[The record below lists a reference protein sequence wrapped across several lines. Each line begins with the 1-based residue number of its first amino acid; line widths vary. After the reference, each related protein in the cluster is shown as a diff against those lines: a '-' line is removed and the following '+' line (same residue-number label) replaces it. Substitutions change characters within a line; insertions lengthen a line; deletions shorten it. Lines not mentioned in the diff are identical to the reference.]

1 MRCLK
6 ILHVDPETGFGGGER
21 QVAGLVRHLARRGH
35 DNVLLAAPAG
45 ALAARVPA
53 ADARLRPLVIRNDV
67 DVLAAL
73 RLRRQIRVEHP
84 DIVHFHTSRAHA
96 MSPWI
101 GRTRAIVTR
110 RMDYRLRPGRRVDLL
125 YNRSV
130 AAVVAISNDVRQK
143 LLAAGVRPERVRVIR
158 SAVEP
163 PAGLPGAAGRAAARA
178 RHGIASDEMAIG
190 VVAAL
195 ERRKAHDVLLH
206 ALAAT
211 LSKLPPLRV
220 LFCGDG
226 AERAALGRLTRE
238 LGLESRVRFLGE
250 LAQVADVLAAIDLF
264 VLPSRHEGLG
274 VAVLEAMAVGLPVV
288 ASAVGGL
295 PEVVDDGKTGLLVPP
310 DDPRALG
317 AAIAELAGD
326 VERARRMGVAG
337 RARVLAEFSME
348 RMADAYEALYTELA
362 PHAAQPRAQ
371 PRLR

>member
-1 MRCLK
+1 
-6 ILHVDPETGFGGGER
+6 
-21 QVAGLVRHLARRGH
+21 
-35 DNVLLAAPAG
+35 
-45 ALAARVPA
+45 
-53 ADARLRPLVIRNDV
+53 VI
-67 DVLAAL
+67 
-73 RLRRQIRVEHP
+73 H
-84 DIVHFHTSRAHA
+84 
-96 MSPWI
+96 
-101 GRTRAIVTR
+101 
-110 RMDYRLRPGRRVDLL
+110 
-125 YNRSV
+125 
-130 AAVVAISNDVRQK
+130 
-143 LLAAGVRPERVRVIR
+143 

-178 RHGIASDEMAIG
+178 RHSIASGEFAIG

-226 AERAALGRLTRE
+226 SERAALARLTRE

-250 LAQVADVLAAIDLF
+250 LGQVADVLAALDLF

-274 VAVLEAMAVGLPVV
+274 VAVLEAMAAGVPVV

-295 PEVVDDGKTGLLVPP
+295 PEAVDDGRTGLLVPP
-310 DDPRALG
+310 EDPRALG
-317 AAIAELAGD
+317 VAIAELAAD
-326 VERARRMGVAG
+326 VERARRMGIAG

-348 RMADAYEALYTELA
+348 RMADAYEALYTET
-362 PHAAQPRAQ
+362 RAE